1 MRGRSAFG
9 TLVHVTV
16 RCLLVDDNHQ
26 FLAAAR
32 TLLEREGLVVV
43 GTATRIADAVD
54 RADELWPDV
63 ALVDINLGGE
73 SGFELAKQLSRTARP
88 VPVIMISTH
97 GGDDYADII
106 AASPAVGY
114 LSKVAL
120 SARAVN
126 ELLSGSG
133 VSA

>member
-1 MRGRSAFG
+1 MRGGSAFG
-9 TLVHVTV
+9 TLVHVTL

-43 GTATRIADAVD
+43 GTATRIVDAVE